1 MSGAHLRRGL
11 MNAASN
17 FRSTPIKHVMRAI
30 KRCSS
35 SLAEAAAKR
44 EAAAPVALSTL
55 RPVARESIVLERSK
69 RPPPPPLPDK
79 TPPRPWS
86 NDGSLKPLC
95 EGSGDGGTMCDKFNV
110 FSGCS
115 GNRGNT

>member
-1 MSGAHLRRGL
+1 MKGSMESIIG
-11 MNAASN
+11 
-17 FRSTPIKHVMRAI
+17 IKKLFTNKRKRAI